1 MTPIVQPEPPVAHDA
16 ASLAQ
21 TVFTRYY
28 GELHRFLLRR
38 LARPQDAADLMQEIF
53 LRILRVERVELVR
66 KPMAYVYGIAS
77 HVVSESRLRGRQER
91 VTFDSEIV
99 EQTAE
104 HPPQVC
110 GDELLDQLIS
120 ERQVERALRQLP
132 PVHQA
137 ILILHKRD
145 GLSREEVARQLGL
158 SVHTVKKYVCQA
170 MALVRA
176 NWVE

>member
-1 MTPIVQPEPPVAHDA
+1 LTPTVRPDTPSAQDA
-16 ASLAQ
+16 ASLAR
-21 TVFTRYY
+21 TAFTRHYA
-28 GELHRFLLRR
+28 ELHRFLLRR

-53 LRILRVERVELVR
+53 LRILRVERSELVR

-77 HVVSESRLRGRQER
+77 HVVYEFRLRGRQER

-104 HPPQVC
+104 HPPQVS
-110 GDELLDQLIS
+110 GDELLERLIS
-120 ERQVERALRQLP
+120 ERQVEQALRQLSP
-132 PVHQA
+132 THQA
-137 ILILHKRD
+137 VLILHKRD
-145 GLSREEVARQLGL
+145 GLSREEVAQHLGL

-170 MALVRA
+170 MALLRA